1 MGRPLQLLSRTRA
14 ILTPPSGSGECL
26 TVLGRHGPVQR
37 FPWDKPWDRQP
48 VSGKLRRKLGV
59 SPGFATHRGPPPPKR
74 LSTHVEGRSE
84 IGEWVMVHEKCLE
97 QPDPVI
103 AHMNNTL

>member
-1 MGRPLQLLSRTRA
+1 LQLLSRTRA

-26 TVLGRHGPVQR
+26 TALGRHGQVQR

-59 SPGFATHRGPPPPKR
+59 SPGFCDASRPTSPKTVKHPQDTR
-74 LSTHVEGRSE
+74 NLR
-84 IGEWVMVHEKCLE
+84 
-97 QPDPVI
+97 
-103 AHMNNTL
+103 TLLP